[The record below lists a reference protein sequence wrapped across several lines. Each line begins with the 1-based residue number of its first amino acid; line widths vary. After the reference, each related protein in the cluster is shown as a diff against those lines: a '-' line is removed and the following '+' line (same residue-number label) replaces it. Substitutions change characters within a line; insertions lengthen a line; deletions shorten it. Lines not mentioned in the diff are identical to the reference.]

1 MPAANSLITPPPE
14 TLLWMIGLIFAGLVT
29 GSVIRV
35 FSLRNAEQVLR
46 RKRLASLRT
55 WWIIAVV
62 VAVSLL
68 AGRVGICLLLAAAG
82 IIAFREYV
90 TLLGVRETARP
101 AIYAV
106 YAIAVLQYLLILF
119 GLASAFL
126 VLVPIGGLVT
136 ITVLQLLRGN
146 PGGYVR
152 IVASLFWGLMV
163 LIYGISHAAY
173 LFIFPATS
181 TGPAGS
187 AGWFLFL
194 VVLTEAD
201 DIFQAIIGRAFGAHK
216 RHRITPTISP
226 NKTWEGLIG
235 GMLVTIGLAILLA
248 PWLTTLADAPGSIGL
263 AAPLG
268 SWSGAALAGVVVT
281 VTGFFGD
288 INMSAVKRDSGV
300 KDSSRMLPG
309 MGGLID
315 RVDSL
320 TFAAPAF
327 VYFLVWWSS

>member
-1 MPAANSLITPPPE
+1 MSTVEALITPPTPG
-14 TLLWMIGLIFAGLVT
+14 LLQMIGLIFAALVL
-29 GSVIRV
+29 GSVVRFV
-35 FSLRNAEQVLR
+35 SLRNAEHQLR

-55 WWIIAVV
+55 WWIIAAV
-62 VAVSLL
+62 VAACLL
-68 AGRVGICLLLAAAG
+68 AGRPGICFLLAAAG
-82 IIAFREYV
+82 IIAFREYAG
-90 TLLGVRETARP
+90 LLGFGETERP
-101 AIYAV
+101 AIHVV
-106 YAIAVLQYLLILF
+106 YGIAVLHYLLILF
-119 GLASAFL
+119 GYASAFL
-126 VLVPIGGLVT
+126 VFVPVGGLL
-136 ITVLQLLRGN
+136 ILAVLQLLRGN
-146 PGGYVR
+146 PEGYIRRVG
-152 IVASLFWGLMV
+152 SLFWGMMV
-163 LIYGISHAAY
+163 LVYGMSHAAY
-173 LFIFPATS
+173 LFILPVTS
-181 TGPAGS
+181 GGLAGS

-235 GMLVTIGLAILLA
+235 GMLVTIGLAVLLA
-248 PWLTTLADAPGSIGL
+248 PWLTTLADGAGTQVPEQL
-263 AAPLG
+263 PR
-268 SWSGAALAGVVVT
+268 WSGPALAGVAVT
-281 VTGFFGD
+281 LAGFFGD

-327 VYFLVWWSS
+327 VYFLVWWTG